1 MTKFSGLK
9 RIRESRPLIHCVN
22 NIVSANDCA
31 NLLLAIGASPMMA
44 EAPAEMIEITKI
56 SSATV
61 LNTGTPSPAKYEA
74 CSICGM
80 ESAALGKSV
89 VLDPVGVGASSWRL
103 SSIRSLLSEFRPDI
117 MRVNLGE
124 AKALLNALSG
134 PERSMPLDDLFSAS
148 GSSADLPRTAP
159 EAGSAEAPTE
169 QGVDSVLCASE
180 EDREYTA
187 KQLAGILKTV
197 VLMTG
202 PEDIVSDGTRI
213 KRIGGGSDRMTLV
226 TGSGCMLSCLCG
238 AFLAVCG
245 DAFDAACQASSFWK
259 LCAAM
264 AEESSSGHRL
274 SSALLLD
281 AAYLLSIS
289 E

>member
-1 MTKFSGLK
+1 MADFSGIK
-9 RIRESRPLIHCVN
+9 SIKETRPLVHCIN

-44 EAPAEMIEITKI
+44 EAPAEMIEITKTA
-56 SSATV
+56 SATV
-61 LNTGTPSPAKYEA
+61 LNTGTPSTLKYEA

-80 ESAALGKSV
+80 ESAALGKPV
-89 VLDPVGVGASSWRL
+89 VLDPVGVGASFWRL
-103 SSIRSLLSEFRPDI
+103 WNVCSLLEGFRPDI
-117 MRVNLGE
+117 IRVNLGE
-124 AKALLNALSG
+124 AKALLKKLTEKSL
-134 PERSMPLDDLFSAS
+134 SMPQEDVFSAKADPHA
-148 GSSADLPRTAP
+148 GEWGADSAA
-159 EAGSAEAPTE
+159 TE
-169 QGVDSVLCASE
+169 QGVDSVIKASPK
-180 EDREYTA
+180 DREETA
-187 KQLAGILKTV
+187 VRLAKELQTV

-202 PEDIVSDGTRI
+202 PEDIVTDGARI

-238 AFLAVCG
+238 AFLAVCP
-245 DAFDAACQASSFWK
+245 DAFEAACEASSFWK

-264 AEESSSGHRL
+264 AEENSSGCRL

-281 AAYLLSIS
+281 AAYQLSVR